1 MSRNDSTV
9 KVKAEHSGA
18 NEAICSNCGGSLEL
32 VGNRLF
38 MMYKR
43 ARLPQP
49 KPAAQ
54 VCVHCGWVE
63 GDDAFKVL
71 LEQRLGAGTK

>member
-9 KVKAEHSGA
+9 KVKADA
-18 NEAICSNCGGSLEL
+18 NLNEAVCSNCGGSLEI
-32 VGNRLF
+32 VGNRMF

-49 KPAAQ
+49 KPTAQ
-54 VCVHCGWVE
+54 VCANCGWVE
-63 GDDAFKVL
+63 GDDTFRSL
-71 LEQRLGAGTK
+71 LEQRIGTGIK

>member
-1 MSRNDSTV
+1 M
-9 KVKAEHSGA
+9 KVKSEYSGA
-18 NEAICSNCGGSLEL
+18 NEATCSNCGGSLEL

-63 GDDAFKVL
+63 GDDAFKGL
-71 LEQRLGAGTK
+71 LEQRLGAGIK

>member
-1 MSRNDSTV
+1 MSRHELSA
-9 KVKAEHSGA
+9 KAKA
-18 NEAICSNCGGSLEL
+18 NYAVDELLCTNCGGSLEA

-49 KPAAQ
+49 KTEAL
-54 VCVHCGWVE
+54 VCAHCGWVE
-63 GDDAFKVL
+63 GDDSFKAL
-71 LEQRLGAGTK
+71 LEERIGQK